1 LRHGRGRGS
10 NYGRRGGL
18 AFSRRAGFG
27 RGLNL
32 GAACGE
38 QERSQGTR
46 KASQMHPVTF
56 AEHSGLLQ
64 DRTMVAKTTN
74 TVKRNMLKDHINLCE
89 IACYFQ
95 FRTHSPATLENAG
108 RRWLRQED

>member
-1 LRHGRGRGS
+1 
-10 NYGRRGGL
+10 
-18 AFSRRAGFG
+18 
-27 RGLNL
+27 LNL

-38 QERSQGTR
+38 QERSQGAR

-74 TVKRNMLKDHINLCE
+74 TVKRNMLKNHYFRHESECGFVPPEAWVVGCE
-89 IACYFQ
+89 LWIA
-95 FRTHSPATLENAG
+95 
-108 RRWLRQED
+108 